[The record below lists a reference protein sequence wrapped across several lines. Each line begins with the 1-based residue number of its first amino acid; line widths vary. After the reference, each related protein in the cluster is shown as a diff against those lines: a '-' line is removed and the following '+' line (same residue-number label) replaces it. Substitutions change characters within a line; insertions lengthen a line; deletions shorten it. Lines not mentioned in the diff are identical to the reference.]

1 MRNDCKQWSE
11 GEINTLCQFYPT
23 LRVDSIKELL
33 PQRTI
38 TAIRRKADTL
48 MLCARKDLKE
58 ELERIASMR
67 QDGMTVSQIS
77 KAMGYTRRTIFR
89 RLSAL
94 KAC

>member
-1 MRNDCKQWSE
+1 
-11 GEINTLCQFYPT
+11 
-23 LRVDSIKELL
+23 
-33 PQRTI
+33 
-38 TAIRRKADTL
+38 